1 MQKLFLKNYAKNMT
15 KEDIY
20 KFINK
25 NNFSVTDEEVDII
38 YNHIKKYYNVI
49 FDNPIKYI
57 KMLKGK
63 ISDDNYYQMLML
75 FDEYKGFLN

>member
-63 ISDDNYYQMLML
+63 ISNDNYYQMLML

>member
-1 MQKLFLKNYAKNMT
+1 MQKLFLKNYAKNIT

-38 YNHIKKYYNVI
+38 YNHIKKYCNVI
-49 FDNPIKYI
+49 FDDPIKYI

-75 FDEYKGFLN
+75 QRLYLMPL